1 MKKTVKFVAMALV
14 VLTMALALFGCAKAD
29 KDGSDWAYIEDKG
42 KLVIGI
48 TEFDPANYWDE
59 DGNLVGFD
67 TEMAIAAC
75 EELGV
80 EAEFIVID
88 WDSKELELESKNIDC
103 IWNMMGVNDERKE
116 YADFTAAYIVNGQV
130 AVIQKAN
137 ADKYVDVDSLNVEG
151 LTAVAEEGAT
161 GQSVAE
167 AQFDNADFIPVAG
180 QTDAMLEVKAGT
192 ADFAVVDFLTAS
204 SMIAN
209 SDYADLMIVQDLVLE
224 IEYDAVAFRKG
235 SDAVAMMDGALE
247 KLFEDGTAAEIAE
260 KYALTDQIGLYPN
273 V

>member
-1 MKKTVKFVAMALV
+1 
-14 VLTMALALFGCAKAD
+14 
-29 KDGSDWAYIEDKG
+29 
-42 KLVIGI
+42 
-48 TEFDPANYWDE
+48 
-59 DGNLVGFD
+59 
-67 TEMAIAAC
+67 
-75 EELGV
+75 
-80 EAEFIVID
+80 
-88 WDSKELELESKNIDC
+88 
-103 IWNMMGVNDERKE
+103 MGVNDERKE

-137 ADKYVDVDSLNVEG
+137 ADKYTDVESLNVEG
-151 LTAVAEEGAT
+151 LTVVMEEGAT

-167 AQFDNADFIPVAG
+167 AQFANADITPVAG

-209 SDYADLMIVQDLVLE
+209 SDYSDLMIVADLVLE

-235 SDAVAMMDGALE
+235 SDAVAKMDEALE
-247 KLFEDGTAAEIAE
+247 TLFDNGTAAEIAE
-260 KYALTDQIGLYPN
+260 KYALSEQIGLYPE